1 MSLSM
6 IEQMNIYLSKNG
18 EKYNLK
24 TLEYSK
30 WMINTMVETGGSIRD
45 FFEDKEIPITR
56 FLDELLP
63 LSDYKLRRT
72 GSERITVE
80 DFEEIINFLSI
91 EHDVNTLIEDE
102 HIDYYIMD
110 DNKDE
115 IYIPDQFAVDFF
127 KEYYQVELEPY
138 VPFDFNIFYED
149 KKDNNELTNLDNI
162 CWN

>member
-110 DNKDE
+110 DNKEE

-138 VPFDFNIFYED
+138 VPFDYNIFYEE
-149 KKDNNELTNLDNI
+149 KKDNSELTNLDNI

>member
-1 MSLSM
+1 M

-18 EKYNLK
+18 EKYNSK

-80 DFEEIINFLSI
+80 DFEEIINYLSI
-91 EHDVNTLIEDE
+91 EHDVNRLIEDE

-110 DNKDE
+110 DNKEE

-127 KEYYQVELEPY
+127 KEYYDVELEPY
-138 VPFDFNIFYED
+138 VPFDFNIFYEE

>member
-1 MSLSM
+1 M

>member
-1 MSLSM
+1 M

-63 LSDYKLRRT
+63 LSK
-72 GSERITVE
+72 SP
-80 DFEEIINFLSI
+80 SSW
-91 EHDVNTLIEDE
+91 
-102 HIDYYIMD
+102 
-110 DNKDE
+110 
-115 IYIPDQFAVDFF
+115 FAG
-127 KEYYQVELEPY
+127 
-138 VPFDFNIFYED
+138 
-149 KKDNNELTNLDNI
+149 
-162 CWN
+162 CG

>member
-1 MSLSM
+1 M
-6 IEQMNIYLSKNG
+6 IEQMNIYLSKNS

-45 FFEDKEIPITR
+45 FFEDKDIPITR

-72 GSERITVE
+72 GNERITVE
-80 DFEEIINFLSI
+80 DFEEIINYLSI

-110 DNKDE
+110 DNNEE

-127 KEYYQVELEPY
+127 KEYYDVELEPY
-138 VPFDFNIFYED
+138 VPFDFNIFYEE

>member
-6 IEQMNIYLSKNG
+6 IEQMNIYLSKNS

-45 FFEDKEIPITR
+45 FFEDKDIPITR

-72 GSERITVE
+72 GNERITVE
-80 DFEEIINFLSI
+80 DFEEIINYLSI

-110 DNKDE
+110 DNNEE

-127 KEYYQVELEPY
+127 KEYYDVELEPY
-138 VPFDFNIFYED
+138 VPFDFNIFYEE